1 MTDFQRYAI
10 YFAPSP
16 QSALGQFG
24 DAWLGRD
31 CVSGDEVARLKLD
44 GLSQGEIVTATTS
57 PVRYG
62 FHGTLKPP
70 FALKNGQV
78 RSDLEAAIKDCCA
91 KLSPVSC
98 GPLTLKAIGRFLALV
113 PTGSVAPLG
122 ALAAFLVQGLDD
134 FREPEDE
141 AAMNKR
147 RAVGLTDRQEA
158 NLSRWG
164 YPYVMEEFR
173 FHLTLTNKLEADQI
187 ARFEDAL
194 KPVVAPL
201 CQEPFLITDICL
213 FGDPGDGKPFRF
225 VNRFG
230 WQDKKCCS
238 ILLQHFLRNSRV
250 GFWGMPSW

>member
-16 QSALGQFG
+16 QSALAQFG
-24 DAWLGRD
+24 DVWLGYD
-31 CVSGDEVARLKLD
+31 CVSGAEVARLKVD
-44 GLSQGEIVTATTS
+44 GLDQDEIITATTS

-70 FALKNGQV
+70 FALKNGRG

-91 KLSPVSC
+91 ELSPVSC

-113 PTGSVAPLG
+113 PTNPVAPLG
-122 ALAAFLVQGLDD
+122 DLAVSLVTGLDT
-134 FREPEDE
+134 FREPEDK
-141 AAMNKR
+141 AAMDKR

-158 NLSRWG
+158 NLTQWG

-173 FHLTLTNKLEADQI
+173 FHLTLTNKLNADQV
-187 ARFEDAL
+187 ARFEGAL

-201 CQEPFLITDICL
+201 CQRPFSITDICL
-213 FGDPGDGKPFRF
+213 FGDPGNGRPFRF
-225 VNRFG
+225 LNRFA
-230 WQDKKCCS
+230 
-238 ILLQHFLRNSRV
+238 LAE
-250 GFWGMPSW
+250 

>member
-10 YFAPSP
+10 YFAPNP

-31 CVSGDEVARLKLD
+31 CISGADVARLNVD
-44 GLSQGEIVTATTS
+44 GLDPGEIATATTS

-70 FALKNGQV
+70 FALRPGYS
-78 RSDLEAAIKDCCA
+78 RSDLEAAINACCA
-91 KLSPVSC
+91 KIAPVLC

-113 PTGSVAPLG
+113 PTDPVAPSG
-122 ALAAFLVQGLDD
+122 DLAASLVRGLDG

-158 NLSRWG
+158 YLTQWG

-173 FHLTLTNKLEADQI
+173 FHLTLTNKLETDQVC
-187 ARFEDAL
+187 RFENAL
-194 KPVVAPL
+194 KPVVGPL
-201 CQEPFLITDICL
+201 CKDPFAIADVCL
-213 FGDPGDGKPFRF
+213 FGDPGGGKPFRLLS
-225 VNRFG
+225 RFALTG
-230 WQDKKCCS
+230 
-238 ILLQHFLRNSRV
+238 
-250 GFWGMPSW
+250 